1 MSETNSSPAS
11 HANQQAPLQTSFG
24 SEADT
29 AALLSMTQSIAKIGS
44 WELSFTTSRMV
55 WSEEL
60 YKLLGYSMGEVVPS
74 LDILRQHLHEEDLA
88 STMQAWSALRERG
101 VIKATFRFYR
111 CDGELRYAYC
121 QGQVIR
127 DSQGEAKGV
136 GTFQDVTQIK
146 RVENKLI
153 ELLEQNQARR
163 RETEAL
169 LEGTRAV
176 LEFTEFTPAAR
187 SIFSSCQ
194 KIVGHEA
201 GWVDLLAKDERSC
214 HRILMGGGF
223 PSGSESEAPA
233 FQMDRDDWDVYQACE
248 PRCINDM
255 ERSEWR
261 PKMPFGHPSA
271 QNVLIA
277 PMVLEGKAWGWLVL
291 VNKPGGFSA
300 QDERMAQ
307 AFAELGAVSLKN
319 ERIEQQL
326 RQSQKMEAIGTL
338 AGGIA
343 HDFNNILM
351 SIIGFT
357 EMGLSLQSNSPQ
369 MKSYLQRIYQ
379 AGQRAKELVN
389 QILTFSREN
398 EQKKEP
404 LQMDL
409 ILNEALK
416 FLQAT
421 LPPHITLHTDIE
433 RAKVM
438 VLADPSQVNQ
448 IIMNLCTNASH
459 AMREGGGTIRVF
471 YRSVDL
477 EPRDLVGHLAELRP
491 GRYIRLEVADSGQG
505 IQPEV
510 QERIFEPFFT
520 TKGPAEGSGLGLSVV
535 HGIVKDMDG
544 VITVESEVNQG
555 TTFIVW
561 LPVVRGLTQNRQE
574 EALSAPVPGKGR
586 VLFVDDEPNIVLWAK
601 TSLKTLGYE
610 VVATESG
617 QEALELFRSNPR
629 GFDVV
634 VTDMQMGSLSGKELA
649 QEIAAHNPSM
659 PIIFC
664 SGTSEAMDLDLDLS
678 LDKYEF
684 LQKPYSIAEFSK
696 SLQRVRLKASPA
708 DAS

>member
-1 MSETNSSPAS
+1 MSETNFSPEFLSRESSFPRS
-11 HANQQAPLQTSFG
+11 SLGPDT
-24 SEADT
+24 DT

-44 WELSFTTSRMV
+44 WEYYFSAERMV
-55 WSEEL
+55 WSEEH
-60 YKLLGYSMGEVVPS
+60 YKLLGYHTGEVEPG
-74 LDILRQHLHEEDLA
+74 LEILREHIHQEDVGSA
-88 STMQAWSALRERG
+88 MQAWNELRDRG
-101 VIKATFRFYR
+101 VLKATFRFYR
-111 CDGELRYAYC
+111 RDSELRYAHC
-121 QGQVIR
+121 QGQVIS
-127 DSQGEAKGV
+127 DGHGGLKGV
-136 GTFQDVTQIK
+136 GTFQDITQIK

-153 ELLEQNQARR
+153 ELLEQNQSRR
-163 RETEAL
+163 KETEAL

-176 LEFTEFTPAAR
+176 LEFADFNPAAR
-187 SIFSSCQ
+187 AIFNSCQ
-194 KIVGHEA
+194 KIVGNRA
-201 GWVDLLAKDERSC
+201 GWVDLLCKDERSC
-214 HRILMGGGF
+214 QTILVE
-223 PSGSESEAPA
+223 SGSARGLQSEE
-233 FQMDRDDWDVYQACE
+233 QRLQLDGSDWEAYQACE
-248 PRCINDM
+248 PFCINQVQQSSLASILPARDM
-255 ERSEWR
+255 EVE
-261 PKMPFGHPSA
+261 
-271 QNVLIA
+271 NILLA
-277 PMVLEGKAWGWLVL
+277 PMVLDGKTWGRLAL
-291 VNKPGGFSA
+291 VNKPGGFTE
-300 QDERMAQ
+300 QDQRIVK

-357 EMGLSLQSNSPQ
+357 EMGLSVQDASPQ

-421 LPPHITLHTDIE
+421 LPPHIQLHADIE

-448 IIMNLCTNASH
+448 IIMNLCTNASQ
-459 AMREGGGTIRVF
+459 AMREEGGSIRVS
-471 YRSVDL
+471 YRAEEL
-477 EPRDLVGHLAELRP
+477 APGDLVGHLAGLRP
-491 GRYIRLEVADSGQG
+491 GRYVRLEVADSGQG
-505 IQPEV
+505 IRPEM

-544 VITVESEVNQG
+544 VISVESEVDKG
-555 TTFIVW
+555 TTFTVW
-561 LPVVRGLTQNRQE
+561 LPVIRGVQRDKRQE
-574 EALSAPVPGKGR
+574 AQPSPVPGKGR

-610 VVATESG
+610 VVATENAL
-617 QEALELFRSNPR
+617 EALELFKSNPG

-634 VTDMQMGSLSGKELA
+634 VTDMQMPSLSGKELM
-649 QEIAAHNPSM
+649 QEISAQSPHT
-659 PIIFC
+659 PIILC
-664 SGTSEAMDLDLDLS
+664 SGTSEALDIDMDSFLG
-678 LDKYEF
+678 KHEF

-696 SLQRVRLKASPA
+696 SLQRVRRKASPA